1 MKKNIEKLIE
11 DLNRTHEMHKNMLEG
26 IKRNG
31 IKGFATTETAVDAVK
46 AGIDINKVYYQEI
59 ERLRSEIESYYSTLS
74 ELLKTLQEDRKSTR

>member
-11 DLNRTHEMHKNMLEG
+11 DLNRTHEMNKNMLEG

-46 AGIDINKVYYQEI
+46 AGIDINKIYYQES

-74 ELLKTLQEDRKSTR
+74 ELLKTLQDIEPK

>member
-1 MKKNIEKLIE
+1 LIE
-11 DLNRTHEMHKNMLEG
+11 DLNKTHEMHKNMLEG

-74 ELLKTLQEDRKSTR
+74 ELLKTLQDIEPK

>member
-1 MKKNIEKLIE
+1 MIE
-11 DLNRTHEMHKNMLEG
+11 DLNKTHEMHKNMLEG

-74 ELLKTLQEDRKSTR
+74 ELLKTLQDIEPK

>member
-11 DLNRTHEMHKNMLEG
+11 DLNRTNEMHKNMLEG

-46 AGIDINKVYYQEI
+46 AGIDINKIYYQEI

-74 ELLKTLQEDRKSTR
+74 ELLKTLQDIEPK

>member
-46 AGIDINKVYYQEI
+46 AGIDINKIYYQEI

-74 ELLKTLQEDRKSTR
+74 ELLKTLQDIEPKSN

>member
-74 ELLKTLQEDRKSTR
+74 ELLKTLQDIEPK

>member
-1 MKKNIEKLIE
+1 
-11 DLNRTHEMHKNMLEG
+11 MHKNMLEG

-74 ELLKTLQEDRKSTR
+74 ELLKTLQDIEPK

>member
-46 AGIDINKVYYQEI
+46 AGIDINKIYYQEI

-74 ELLKTLQEDRKSTR
+74 ELLKTLQDIEPK

>member
-11 DLNRTHEMHKNMLEG
+11 DLNSTHEMHKNMLEG

-74 ELLKTLQEDRKSTR
+74 ELLKTLQDIEPKSN

>member
-1 MKKNIEKLIE
+1 
-11 DLNRTHEMHKNMLEG
+11 MLEG

-74 ELLKTLQEDRKSTR
+74 ELLKTLQDIEPK

>member
-46 AGIDINKVYYQEI
+46 AGIDISKVYYQEI

-74 ELLKTLQEDRKSTR
+74 ELLKTLQDIEPK

>member
-11 DLNRTHEMHKNMLEG
+11 DLNRTHEMNKNMLEG

-46 AGIDINKVYYQEI
+46 AGIDINKIYYQEI

-74 ELLKTLQEDRKSTR
+74 ELLKTLQDIEPK

>member
-46 AGIDINKVYYQEI
+46 AGIDINKIYYQEI

-74 ELLKTLQEDRKSTR
+74 EVMKTLQDIEPK

>member
-46 AGIDINKVYYQEI
+46 AGIDINKVYYLEI

-74 ELLKTLQEDRKSTR
+74 ELLKTLQDIEPK

>member
-46 AGIDINKVYYQEI
+46 AGIDINKISVHDKN
-59 ERLRSEIESYYSTLS
+59 R
-74 ELLKTLQEDRKSTR
+74 

>member
-74 ELLKTLQEDRKSTR
+74 ELLKTLQDIEPKSN